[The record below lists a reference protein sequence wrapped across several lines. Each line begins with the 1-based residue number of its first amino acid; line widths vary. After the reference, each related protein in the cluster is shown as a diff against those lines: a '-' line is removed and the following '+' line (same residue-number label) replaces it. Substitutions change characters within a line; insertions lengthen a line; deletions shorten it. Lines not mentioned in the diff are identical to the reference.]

1 MSNPVALIT
10 GSSHGIGQ
18 QLALSFAQN
27 GYDVIINYAK
37 SESSALEVSKQ
48 CQSYGA
54 KTLVIGCDV
63 SDYAAVGTMIQKS
76 IETFGKIDVLI
87 NNSGITKD
95 GLILRMK
102 EQDFDEVIS
111 VNLKGTFNTVSHVS
125 KHMLKAKSGRIINM
139 ASVIG
144 ILGNAGQ
151 ANYAAS
157 KGGIIAF
164 TKALAREFASRG
176 ITVNA
181 IAPGFIQTK
190 MTDVL
195 SEEVKS
201 NRLIQ
206 LPLGRFGTPEDI
218 AHCALFIAS
227 EQASYISGQVIQ
239 VDGGMAM

>member
-1 MSNPVALIT
+1 MTNPVALIT
-10 GSSHGIGQ
+10 GASNGIGK
-18 QLALSFAQN
+18 QLALSFAEN
-27 GYDVIINYAK
+27 GYDVDINYAS
-37 SESSALEVSKQ
+37 SECSAKEVALQ
-48 CQSYGA
+48 CEAFGA

-63 SDYAAVGTMIQKS
+63 SDYEAVGMMVNKT

-102 EQDFDEVIS
+102 ESDFDDVIA

-125 KHMLKAKSGRIINM
+125 KHMLRAKQGRIINM
-139 ASVIG
+139 SSVIG

-164 TKALAREFASRG
+164 TKSIAREFASRG

-195 SEEVKS
+195 SDEVKT
-201 NRLIQ
+201 NILKQI
-206 LPLGRFGTPEDI
+206 PLARFGTPTDI
-218 AHCALFIAS
+218 AHCALFLAS
-227 EQASYISGQVIQ
+227 ENASYISGQVIH

>member
-1 MSNPVALIT
+1 MSRPVALIT
-10 GSSHGIGQ
+10 GSSHGIGK
-18 QLALSFAQN
+18 QLALSFAEA
-27 GYDVIINYAK
+27 GYDVVINYAS
-37 SESSALEVSKQ
+37 SEKAALEVSEA
-48 CQSYGA
+48 CQSLGA
-54 KTLVIGCDV
+54 QTLVIGCDV
-63 SDYAAVGTMIQKS
+63 SQYEAVGQMVQKT
-76 IETFGKIDVLI
+76 IETFSKIDVLI

-102 EQDFDEVIS
+102 ENDFDEVIA
-111 VNLKGTFNTVSHVS
+111 VNLKGVFNTVSHVS

-139 ASVIG
+139 SSVIG

-164 TKALAREFASRG
+164 SKSLAREFASRN

-195 SEEVKS
+195 SEEVK
-201 NRLIQ
+201 NNILKQI
-206 LPLGRFGTPEDI
+206 PLGRFGSPKDI
-218 AHCALFIAS
+218 ADCALFLAS
-227 EQASYISGQVIQ
+227 DKASYISGQVIQ

>member
-1 MSNPVALIT
+1 V
-10 GSSHGIGQ
+10 
-18 QLALSFAQN
+18 
-27 GYDVIINYAK
+27 VINYAT
-37 SESSALEVSKQ
+37 SEKAALEVSEA
-48 CQSYGA
+48 CQSLGA
-54 KTLVIGCDV
+54 QTLVVGCDV
-63 SDYAAVGTMIQKS
+63 SNYEAVGQMVKKT
-76 IETFGKIDVLI
+76 IETFSKIDVLI

-102 EQDFDEVIS
+102 ENDFDEVIA
-111 VNLKGTFNTVSHVS
+111 VNLKGAFNTVSHVS

-139 ASVIG
+139 SSVIG

-164 TKALAREFASRG
+164 SKSLAREFASRN

-195 SEEVKS
+195 SEEVK
-201 NRLIQ
+201 NNILKQI
-206 LPLGRFGTPEDI
+206 PLGRFGSPKDI
-218 AHCALFIAS
+218 ADCALFLAS
-227 EQASYISGQVIQ
+227 DKASYISGQVIQ

>member
-1 MSNPVALIT
+1 MTNPVALIT
-10 GSSHGIGQ
+10 GASNGIGK
-18 QLALSFAQN
+18 QLALSFAEN
-27 GYDVIINYAK
+27 GYDVVINYAS
-37 SESSALEVSKQ
+37 SESSAKEVALQ
-48 CQSYGA
+48 CEAFGA

-63 SDYAAVGTMIQKS
+63 SVYEAVGLMVNKT

-102 EQDFDEVIS
+102 ESDFDDVIA

-125 KHMLKAKSGRIINM
+125 KHMLRAKQGRIINM
-139 ASVIG
+139 SSVIG

-164 TKALAREFASRG
+164 TKSIAREFASRG

-195 SEEVKS
+195 SDEVKT
-201 NRLIQ
+201 NILKQI
-206 LPLGRFGTPEDI
+206 PLARFGTPSDI
-218 AHCALFIAS
+218 AHCALFLAS
-227 EQASYISGQVIQ
+227 ENASYISGQVIH

>member
-1 MSNPVALIT
+1 MTRPVALIT
-10 GSSHGIGQ
+10 GASNGIGK

-27 GYDVIINYAK
+27 GYDLVINYAS
-37 SESSALEVSKQ
+37 SEASAKEVATQ
-48 CQSYGA
+48 CERYGA

-63 SDYAAVGTMIQKS
+63 SKYDAVGKMVQETID
-76 IETFGKIDVLI
+76 TFGKIDVLI

-102 EQDFDEVIS
+102 ESDFDEVIA
-111 VNLKGTFNTVSHVS
+111 VNLKGTFNTVQHVS
-125 KHMLKAKSGRIINM
+125 KHMLRAKSGRIINM

-164 TKALAREFASRG
+164 TKSLAREFASRG

-195 SEEVKS
+195 SEDVKA
-201 NRLIQ
+201 NILKQI
-206 LPLGRFGTPEDI
+206 PLARFGTPEDI
-218 AHCALFIAS
+218 AHCALFLAS
-227 EQASYISGQVIQ
+227 ENASYISGQVIH

>member
-1 MSNPVALIT
+1 MSNSVVLIT
-10 GSSHGIGQ
+10 GASHGIGQ

-37 SESSALEVSKQ
+37 SEAAAQEVSQQ
-48 CQSYGA
+48 CQSYGV

-63 SDYAAVGTMIQKS
+63 SDYAAVGNMIQKA

-164 TKALAREFASRG
+164 TKSLAREFASRG

-195 SEEVKS
+195 SEEVKT
-201 NRLIQ
+201 NILKQI
-206 LPLGRFGTPEDI
+206 PLGRFGTVEDI
-218 AHCALFIAS
+218 ANCALFIAS
-227 EQASYISGQVIQ
+227 EKASYISGQVIQ

>member
-1 MSNPVALIT
+1 MSRPVALIT
-10 GSSHGIGQ
+10 GSSNGIGK
-18 QLALSFAQN
+18 QLAISFAEA
-27 GYDVIINYAK
+27 GYDVVINYAS
-37 SESSALEVSKQ
+37 SEKAALEVSEA
-48 CQSYGA
+48 CQSLGA
-54 KTLVIGCDV
+54 QTLVIGCDV
-63 SDYAAVGTMIQKS
+63 SQYEAVGQMVQKT
-76 IETFGKIDVLI
+76 IETFSKIDVLI

-102 EQDFDEVIS
+102 ENDFDEVIA
-111 VNLKGTFNTVSHVS
+111 VNLKGAFNTVSHVS

-139 ASVIG
+139 SSVIG

-164 TKALAREFASRG
+164 SKSLAREFASRN

-195 SEEVKS
+195 SEEVK
-201 NRLIQ
+201 NNILKQI
-206 LPLGRFGTPEDI
+206 PLGRFGSPKDI
-218 AHCALFIAS
+218 ADCALFLAS
-227 EQASYISGQVIQ
+227 DKASYISGQVIQ

>member
-1 MSNPVALIT
+1 MSRPVALIT
-10 GSSHGIGQ
+10 GSSNGIGK
-18 QLALSFAQN
+18 QLALSFAEA
-27 GYDVIINYAK
+27 GYDVVINYAS
-37 SESSALEVSKQ
+37 SEKAALEVSEA
-48 CQSYGA
+48 CQSLGA
-54 KTLVIGCDV
+54 QTLVVGCDV
-63 SDYAAVGTMIQKS
+63 SNYEAVGQMVKKT
-76 IETFGKIDVLI
+76 IETFSKIDVLI

-102 EQDFDEVIS
+102 ENDFDEVIA
-111 VNLKGTFNTVSHVS
+111 VNLKGAFNTVSHVS

-139 ASVIG
+139 SSVIG

-164 TKALAREFASRG
+164 SKSLAREFASRN

-195 SEEVKS
+195 SEEVK
-201 NRLIQ
+201 NNILKQI
-206 LPLGRFGTPEDI
+206 PLGRFGSPKDI
-218 AHCALFIAS
+218 ADCALFLAS
-227 EQASYISGQVIQ
+227 DKASYISGQVIQ

>member
-1 MSNPVALIT
+1 MSRPVALIT
-10 GSSHGIGQ
+10 GSSNGIGK
-18 QLALSFAQN
+18 QLALSFAEA
-27 GYDVIINYAK
+27 GYDVVINYSS
-37 SESSALEVSKQ
+37 SEKAALEVSEA
-48 CQSYGA
+48 CQSLGA
-54 KTLVIGCDV
+54 QTLVIGCDV
-63 SDYAAVGTMIQKS
+63 SNYEAVGQMVKKT
-76 IETFGKIDVLI
+76 IETFSKIDVLI

-102 EQDFDEVIS
+102 ENDFDEVIA
-111 VNLKGTFNTVSHVS
+111 VNLKGAFNTVSHVS

-139 ASVIG
+139 SSVIG

-164 TKALAREFASRG
+164 SKSLAREFASRN

-195 SEEVKS
+195 SEEVK
-201 NRLIQ
+201 NNILKQI
-206 LPLGRFGTPEDI
+206 PLGRFGSPKDI
-218 AHCALFIAS
+218 ADCALFLAS
-227 EQASYISGQVIQ
+227 DKASYISGQVIQ

>member
-1 MSNPVALIT
+1 MTRPVALIT
-10 GSSHGIGQ
+10 GASNGIGK
-18 QLALSFAQN
+18 QLALSFAES
-27 GYDVIINYAK
+27 GYDVVINYVSSENSAK
-37 SESSALEVSKQ
+37 EVALQ
-48 CQSYGA
+48 CEGFGA
-54 KTLVIGCDV
+54 KTLVVGCDV
-63 SDYAAVGTMIQKS
+63 SNFEAVGQMVNQTI
-76 IETFGKIDVLI
+76 TAFGKIDVLI

-102 EQDFDEVIS
+102 ESDFDEVIS
-111 VNLKGTFNTVSHVS
+111 VNLKGTFNTVQHVS

-144 ILGNAGQ
+144 VLGNAGQ

-164 TKALAREFASRG
+164 TKSIAREFASRG

-195 SEEVKS
+195 SDEVKT
-201 NRLIQ
+201 NILKQI
-206 LPLGRFGTPEDI
+206 PLARFGTPQDI
-218 AHCALFIAS
+218 AHCALFLAS
-227 EQASYISGQVIQ
+227 DNASYISGQVIH

>member
-1 MSNPVALIT
+1 MSNPVVLIT
-10 GSSHGIGQ
+10 GASSGIGK

-27 GYDVIINYAK
+27 GYDVIINYGK
-37 SESSALEVSKQ
+37 SEAAALEVSLQ
-48 CQSYGA
+48 CQSYGVN
-54 KTLVIGCDV
+54 TLVVGCDV
-63 SDYAAVGTMIQKS
+63 SDYAAVGSMIKQA

-95 GLILRMK
+95 NLILRMK

-125 KHMLKAKSGRIINM
+125 KYMLKAKSGRIINM

-164 TKALAREFASRG
+164 TKSLAREFASRG

-195 SEEVKS
+195 SEEVKT
-201 NRLIQ
+201 NILKQI
-206 LPLGRFGTPEDI
+206 PLGRFGKAEDI

-227 EQASYISGQVIQ
+227 DKASYISGQVIQ

>member
-1 MSNPVALIT
+1 MTNPVVLIT
-10 GSSHGIGQ
+10 GASNGIGK
-18 QLALSFAQN
+18 QLALSFAEN
-27 GYDVIINYAK
+27 GYDLVINYAS
-37 SESSALEVSKQ
+37 SESSAKEVAAH
-48 CQSYGA
+48 CEAFGA

-63 SDYAAVGTMIQKS
+63 SDYQAVGQMVNKT

-102 EQDFDEVIS
+102 ENDFDEVIA

-125 KHMLKAKSGRIINM
+125 KHMLRAKAGRIINM
-139 ASVIG
+139 SSVIG

-164 TKALAREFASRG
+164 TKSIAKEFASRG

-195 SEEVKS
+195 SDEVKT
-201 NRLIQ
+201 NILKQI
-206 LPLGRFGTPEDI
+206 PLARFGTPSDI
-218 AHCALFIAS
+218 AHCALFLAS
-227 EQASYISGQVIQ
+227 EQASYISGQVIH

>member
-1 MSNPVALIT
+1 MSNPVVLIT
-10 GSSHGIGQ
+10 GASNGIGQ

-37 SESSALEVSKQ
+37 SEASALAVAQQ
-48 CQSYGA
+48 CQTYGA

-63 SDYAAVGTMIQKS
+63 SDYAAVGHMIQKA

-125 KHMLKAKSGRIINM
+125 KHMLKAKCGRIINM

-164 TKALAREFASRG
+164 TKSLAREFASRG
-176 ITVNA
+176 IIVNA

-195 SEEVKS
+195 SEEVKT
-201 NRLIQ
+201 NILKQI
-206 LPLGRFGTPEDI
+206 PLGRFGTVEDI
-218 AHCALFIAS
+218 ANCALFIAS
-227 EQASYISGQVIQ
+227 DKASYISGQVIQ

>member
-10 GSSHGIGQ
+10 GASSGIGK

-27 GYDVIINYAK
+27 GYDVIINYGK
-37 SESSALEVSKQ
+37 SEVAALEVSEL
-48 CQSYGA
+48 CQTYGVN
-54 KTLVIGCDV
+54 TLVVGCDV
-63 SDYAAVGTMIQKS
+63 SDYTAVGSMIKKV

-95 GLILRMK
+95 NLILRMK

-125 KHMLKAKSGRIINM
+125 KYMLKAKSGRIINM

-164 TKALAREFASRG
+164 TKSLAREFASRG

-195 SEEVKS
+195 SEEVKT
-201 NRLIQ
+201 NILKQI
-206 LPLGRFGTPEDI
+206 PLGRFGTAEDI

-227 EQASYISGQVIQ
+227 EKASYISGQVIQ

>member
-1 MSNPVALIT
+1 MTRPVALIT
-10 GSSHGIGQ
+10 GASNGIGK
-18 QLALSFAQN
+18 QLALSFAEN
-27 GYDVIINYAK
+27 GYDVVINYAS
-37 SESSALEVSKQ
+37 SENSAKAVALQ
-48 CQSYGA
+48 CEGFGA
-54 KTLVIGCDV
+54 KTLVVGCDV
-63 SDYAAVGTMIQKS
+63 SNFEAVGQMVNQTI
-76 IETFGKIDVLI
+76 TAFGKIDVLI

-102 EQDFDEVIS
+102 ESDFDEVIS
-111 VNLKGTFNTVSHVS
+111 VNLKGTFNTVQHVS

-144 ILGNAGQ
+144 VLGNAGQ

-164 TKALAREFASRG
+164 TKSIAREFASRG

-195 SEEVKS
+195 SDEVKT
-201 NRLIQ
+201 NILKQI
-206 LPLGRFGTPEDI
+206 PLARFGTPQDI
-218 AHCALFIAS
+218 AHCALFLAS
-227 EQASYISGQVIQ
+227 DNASYISGQVIH

>member
-1 MSNPVALIT
+1 MSRPVALIT
-10 GSSHGIGQ
+10 GSSNGIGK
-18 QLALSFAQN
+18 QLAISFAEA
-27 GYDVIINYAK
+27 GYDVVINYAS
-37 SESSALEVSKQ
+37 SEKAALEVSEA
-48 CQSYGA
+48 CQSLGA
-54 KTLVIGCDV
+54 QTLVIGCDV
-63 SDYAAVGTMIQKS
+63 SQYEAVGQMVQKT
-76 IETFGKIDVLI
+76 IETFSKIDVLI

-102 EQDFDEVIS
+102 ENDFDEVIA
-111 VNLKGTFNTVSHVS
+111 VNLKGAFNTVSHVS

-139 ASVIG
+139 SSVIG

-164 TKALAREFASRG
+164 SKSLAREFASRN

-195 SEEVKS
+195 SEEVK
-201 NRLIQ
+201 NNILKQI
-206 LPLGRFGTPEDI
+206 PLGRFGSPKDI
-218 AHCALFIAS
+218 ADCALFLAS
-227 EQASYISGQVIQ
+227 DKASYISGQVIQ
-239 VDGGMAM
+239 VDGGIAM

>member
-1 MSNPVALIT
+1 MSKPVVLIT
-10 GSSHGIGQ
+10 GASNGIGK
-18 QLALSFAQN
+18 QLALSFAEN
-27 GYDVIINYAK
+27 GYDVVINYAS
-37 SESSALEVSKQ
+37 SEASAQAVAAQ
-48 CQSYGA
+48 CENLGA

-63 SDYAAVGTMIQKS
+63 SKYDAVGQMVNQV

-95 GLILRMK
+95 GLLLRMK
-102 EQDFDEVIS
+102 ESDFDEVIA
-111 VNLKGTFNTVSHVS
+111 VNLKGTFNTTQHVS
-125 KHMLKAKSGRIINM
+125 KHMLRAKAGRIINLS
-139 ASVIG
+139 SVIG

-164 TKALAREFASRG
+164 TKSVAREFASRG

-195 SEEVKS
+195 SEEVKAS
-201 NRLIQ
+201 ILKQI
-206 LPLGRFGTPEDI
+206 PLARFGQPEDI
-218 AHCALFIAS
+218 AACALFLAS
-227 EQASYISGQVIQ
+227 DKASYISGQVIH

>member
-1 MSNPVALIT
+1 MSRPVALIT
-10 GSSHGIGQ
+10 GSSNGIGK
-18 QLALSFAQN
+18 QLALSFAEA
-27 GYDVIINYAK
+27 GYDVVINYAS
-37 SESSALEVSKQ
+37 SEKAALEVSEA
-48 CQSYGA
+48 CQSLGA
-54 KTLVIGCDV
+54 QTLVIGCDV
-63 SDYAAVGTMIQKS
+63 SNYEAVGQMVKKT
-76 IETFGKIDVLI
+76 IETFSKIDVLI

-102 EQDFDEVIS
+102 ENDFDEVIA
-111 VNLKGTFNTVSHVS
+111 VNLKGAFNTVSHVS

-139 ASVIG
+139 SSVIG

-164 TKALAREFASRG
+164 SKSLAREFASRN

-201 NRLIQ
+201 NILKQI
-206 LPLGRFGTPEDI
+206 PLGRFGSPKDI
-218 AHCALFIAS
+218 SDCALFLAS
-227 EQASYISGQVIQ
+227 DKASYISGQVIQ

>member
-1 MSNPVALIT
+1 MSRPVALIT
-10 GSSHGIGQ
+10 GSSNGIGK
-18 QLALSFAQN
+18 QLALSFAEA
-27 GYDVIINYAK
+27 GYDVVINYAS
-37 SESSALEVSKQ
+37 SEKAALEVSEV
-48 CQSYGA
+48 CQSLGA
-54 KTLVIGCDV
+54 QTLVIGCDV
-63 SDYAAVGTMIQKS
+63 SNYEAVGQMVQKT
-76 IETFGKIDVLI
+76 IETFSKIDVLI

-102 EQDFDEVIS
+102 ENDFDEVIA
-111 VNLKGTFNTVSHVS
+111 VNLKGAFNTVSHVS

-139 ASVIG
+139 SSVIG

-164 TKALAREFASRG
+164 SKSLAREFASRN

-190 MTDVL
+190 MTNVL
-195 SEEVKS
+195 SEEVK
-201 NRLIQ
+201 NNILKQI
-206 LPLGRFGTPEDI
+206 PLGRFGSPRDI
-218 AHCALFIAS
+218 ADCALFLAS
-227 EQASYISGQVIQ
+227 DKASYISGQVIQ

>member
-1 MSNPVALIT
+1 MSRPVALIT
-10 GSSHGIGQ
+10 GSSNGIGK
-18 QLALSFAQN
+18 QLALSFAEA
-27 GYDVIINYAK
+27 GYDVVINYAS
-37 SESSALEVSKQ
+37 SEKAALEVSEA
-48 CQSYGA
+48 CQSLGA
-54 KTLVIGCDV
+54 QTLVIGCDV
-63 SDYAAVGTMIQKS
+63 SHYEAVGHMVKKT
-76 IETFGKIDVLI
+76 IETFSKIDVLI

-102 EQDFDEVIS
+102 ENDFDEVIA
-111 VNLKGTFNTVSHVS
+111 VNLKGAFNTVSHVS

-139 ASVIG
+139 SSVIG

-164 TKALAREFASRG
+164 SKSLAREFASRN

-201 NRLIQ
+201 NILKQI
-206 LPLGRFGTPEDI
+206 PLGRFGSPKDI
-218 AHCALFIAS
+218 ADCALFLAS
-227 EQASYISGQVIQ
+227 DKASYISGQVIQ

>member
-1 MSNPVALIT
+1 MSNPVVLIT
-10 GSSHGIGQ
+10 GASNGIGK

-27 GYDVIINYAK
+27 GYDVVINYAS
-37 SESSALEVSKQ
+37 SESAAKTVAQQ
-48 CQSYGA
+48 CESFGA

-63 SDYAAVGTMIQKS
+63 SKYDAVGLMVNQV

-95 GLILRMK
+95 GLLLRMK
-102 EQDFDEVIS
+102 ESDFDEVIA
-111 VNLKGTFNTVSHVS
+111 VNLKGTFNTTQQVS
-125 KHMLKAKSGRIINM
+125 KHMLRAKSGRIINM

-164 TKALAREFASRG
+164 TKSVARELASRG

-195 SEEVKS
+195 SEDVKTS
-201 NRLIQ
+201 ILKQI
-206 LPLGRFGTPEDI
+206 PLARFGQPEDI
-218 AHCALFIAS
+218 AACALFLAS
-227 EQASYISGQVIQ
+227 DKASYISGQVIH